1 MIFYCSKCITMK
13 KFNPNS
19 IKMLRQIY
27 NLKQSEFARRLKTVN
42 RQDVHNWES
51 GRSIPSIK
59 SLLNIVNTFNTSI
72 EIFFENDIY
81 YGNKR
86 VNRHDTA
93 QT

>member
-1 MIFYCSKCITMK
+1 
-13 KFNPNS
+13 
-19 IKMLRQIY
+19 MLRQIY
-27 NLKQSEFARRLKTVN
+27 NLTQSEFARRLKTVN

-81 YGNKR
+81 FN
-86 VNRHDTA
+86 
-93 QT
+93 QTKHQHIGTHSKVCHRRSPARSRDHASYPGK